1 MLQATPSMV
10 NRVHEETGLLVHH
23 IEVGTELSVT
33 RMDHIH
39 ISVTIPEEDWPKY
52 RIANEDNY
60 ITPELRQLDDEHVK
74 TVLQLVEEGKYDLSE
89 RIIHY
94 IVKELRYEYTVYPKE
109 GRLIVTHFDERH
121 VFDIAK
127 LFKRA
132 EFDNEY
138 IAAFLG

>member
-33 RMDHIH
+33 RMDHVH

-60 ITPELRQLDDEHVK
+60 ITPELRLLDDEHIEM
-74 TVLQLVEEGKYDLSE
+74 VLQLVEEGKYNLSE

-94 IVKELRYEYTVYPKE
+94 VLKELSYEYTVYPKE
-109 GRLIVTHFDERH
+109 GRLIVTHFNKQH
-121 VFDIAK
+121 VFNIAK
-127 LFKRA
+127 LFNRT
-132 EFDNEY
+132 EFNNEY
-138 IAAFLG
+138 IAAFPG